1 MREPT
6 ALARQVAAQH
16 DDPLRVL
23 VVGAGVAGVTA
34 TRLLRQ
40 HGLHPVLVE
49 RTTPGH
55 GDGYML
61 GTLPFVDPA
70 IRRLEVEPAYLAKSV
85 AMRRYALHGRHG
97 QHLRTYRLD
106 EAIGPFGQY
115 RGIERA
121 VLLDVLAGES
131 LPVTFDTT
139 VERIDGQGPAT
150 AVVLESGTR
159 HEVTVD
165 VIVGADG
172 LHSGVRALLL
182 RPDEVTR
189 VDTGWG
195 GWVAWAPPDEDPDL
209 YEEVWGDGFFLGLYP
224 VRARTGVFLG
234 GPAAATARGPLGLV
248 DQVRARV
255 RDTRP
260 RLTAALDA
268 IAATP
273 AAYRWDFADA
283 RSAHWTRGPVALV
296 GDAAAAFL
304 PTAGVGAAMA
314 VESATSLADRLA
326 GVDPPGVRSAL
337 DAYEREQRPRVET
350 AQDASRSLARL
361 MFRSGRPLTAVRDT
375 ATRLVTLRTALG
387 PILRLLADRPG
398 RQIPDLTD
406 PHRSRRTP

>member
-1 MREPT
+1 MRAPT
-6 ALARQVAAQH
+6 PLAQQVAAQR
-16 DDPLRVL
+16 DDRLRVL

-40 HGLHPVLVE
+40 RGLHPVLVE
-49 RTTPGH
+49 RTGPEH
-55 GDGYML
+55 GGGYML
-61 GTLPFVDPA
+61 GMLPFVDPVV
-70 IRRLEVEPAYLAKSV
+70 RRLEAEPAYLARSV
-85 AMRRYALHGRHG
+85 GMRRYALHGRRG

-106 EAIGPFGQY
+106 EAMDPFGHY

-121 VLLDVLAGES
+121 ALLDLLGGDE
-131 LPVTFDTT
+131 LPVSFDTV

-150 AVVLESGTR
+150 AVLLESGTR

-165 VIVGADG
+165 VVVGADG
-172 LHSGVRALLL
+172 LHSGVRAQLL
-182 RPDEVTR
+182 RPAEVTR

-234 GPAAATARGPLGLV
+234 GPAAATARGPLGLA
-248 DQVRARV
+248 DRV
-255 RDTRP
+255 RTLLRSPRP
-260 RLTAALDA
+260 RLAAALDA
-268 IAATP
+268 VAAAP
-273 AAYRWDFADA
+273 EAHRWDFVDA
-283 RSAHWTRGPVALV
+283 RSARWTQGPVALV

-314 VESATSLADRLA
+314 IESAASLADQLE
-326 GVDPPGVRSAL
+326 GVGPGGVRSAL
-337 DAYEREQRPRVET
+337 DAYERGQRPRVEA

-361 MFRSGRPLTAVRDT
+361 MFRTGRPLTAARDA
-375 ATRLVTLRTALG
+375 ATRLVTLRAALG

-398 RQIPDLTD
+398 RQVPAPTD
-406 PHRSRRTP
+406 PHRPRRTP

>member
-1 MREPT
+1 MRDP
-6 ALARQVAAQH
+6 APLARQVAAQR

-23 VVGAGVAGVTA
+23 VVGAGVAGVTV

-49 RTTPGH
+49 RTRPEH

-70 IRRLEVEPAYLAKSV
+70 IRRLEAEQAYLAQSV
-85 AMRRYALHGRHG
+85 GMRRYALRGRHG
-97 QHLRTYRLD
+97 QHLRTFRLD
-106 EAIGPFGQY
+106 EAIGPFGHY

-121 VLLDVLAGES
+121 ALVDLLAGES
-131 LPVTFDTT
+131 LPVTFDTV
-139 VERIDGQGPAT
+139 VERIDGQDPAT
-150 AVVLESGTR
+150 AVLLESGTR
-159 HEVTVD
+159 HEVTAD
-165 VIVGADG
+165 VVVGADG

-195 GWVAWAPPDEDPDL
+195 GWVAWSPPDQDPDL

-234 GPAAATARGPLGLV
+234 GPAAATARGPLALA
-248 DQVRARV
+248 DHVRTRV

-260 RLTAALDA
+260 RLAAALDA
-268 IAATP
+268 VAATP
-273 AAYRWDFADA
+273 AAYRWDVADA
-283 RSAHWTRGPVALV
+283 RSAHWTHGPVALV

-314 VESATSLADRLA
+314 VESAASLADQLA
-326 GVDPPGVRSAL
+326 GVGPAGVRSAL
-337 DAYEREQRPRVET
+337 DAYEREQRPRVEA

-361 MFRSGRPLTAVRDT
+361 MFRSGRPLTGVRDA
-375 ATRLVTLRTALG
+375 ATRLVTLRAALG

-398 RQIPDLTD
+398 RQVPDLTD